1 MLEQVA
7 SIQIVPSQ
15 ICNTIIIQV
24 DRPKQYIIH
33 HILILRIQA
42 HTEPT
47 HQTVTITITF
57 QLVIRRNMRTEVINQ
72 AT

>member
-7 SIQIVPSQ
+7 SIQIVLNQ
-15 ICNTIIIQV
+15 FCNTIIIQA

-33 HILILRIQA
+33 QILIRRIQA
-42 HTEPT
+42 HTEPIY
-47 HQTVTITITF
+47 QTVTITIIF
-57 QLVIRRNMRTEVINQ
+57 QLVIRRNMRIEVINQ